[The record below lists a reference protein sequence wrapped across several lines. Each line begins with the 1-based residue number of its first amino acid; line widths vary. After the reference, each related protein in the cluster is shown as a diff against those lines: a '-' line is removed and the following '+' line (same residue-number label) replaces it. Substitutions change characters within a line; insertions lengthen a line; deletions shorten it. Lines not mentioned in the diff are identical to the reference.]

1 MADPILLAPMV
12 DAVLLV
18 VDGSKSRRG
27 DITDARQQLD
37 RVGARLIGTVINRF
51 RLVQMGPLQILRSR
65 IDASGRAQPLRSS
78 GVPISP
84 CSKEARGKPYQ

>member
-1 MADPILLAPMV
+1 VV

-27 DITDARQQLD
+27 DIADARQQLD

-51 RLVQMGPLQILRSR
+51 DSSTGLRF
-65 IDASGRAQPLRSS
+65 
-78 GVPISP
+78 
-84 CSKEARGKPYQ
+84 